1 MPLDKMSDQPPAR
14 RRVVAAPARRQPTEL
29 QSIRVVVEHDPDP
42 DASFLEQDEFED
54 RLASFKRGEFEFVGV
69 RAEAEVLIESTLQT
83 ITSPG
88 LWGIES
94 DSGEEYIAGIAVE
107 EYEQLSKVLKTIGVP
122 TAQLAADEKRL
133 DRVEGLKSGEDHS
146 HRWRHLRHTEPVA
159 APDGMDDDPKVRVY
173 AYARFRSL
181 EHVCYGLSRTDGG
194 PEDDE
199 IDSQKVGEY
208 GMEPI
213 ATYWDINDAL
223 KEIESDRTHGFEDEP
238 YVEVDSEDSYNEA
251 LEALGYDP
259 EDTSWPSDYKEP
271 GLYDFRD
278 DPPSYVSSVEDYEL
292 VR

>member
-1 MPLDKMSDQPPAR
+1 MSKIIH
-14 RRVVAAPARRQPTEL
+14 TGGG
-29 QSIRVVVEHDPDP
+29 I
-42 DASFLEQDEFED
+42 
-54 RLASFKRGEFEFVGV
+54 FV
-69 RAEAEVLIESTLQT
+69 
-83 ITSPG
+83 
-88 LWGIES
+88 
-94 DSGEEYIAGIAVE
+94 D
-107 EYEQLSKVLKTIGVP
+107 
-122 TAQLAADEKRL
+122 
-133 DRVEGLKSGEDHS
+133 
-146 HRWRHLRHTEPVA
+146 TEPVA
-159 APDGMDDDPKVRVY
+159 APDGMDDDPKVLIY

-181 EHVCYGLSRTDGG
+181 EHVAYGLFRTDGG
-194 PEDDE
+194 PEDEE
-199 IDSQKVGEY
+199 IDSEKVGEY

-292 VR
+292 ESMTDAADQAIEFMFQGDEWEDAYAKLATEED